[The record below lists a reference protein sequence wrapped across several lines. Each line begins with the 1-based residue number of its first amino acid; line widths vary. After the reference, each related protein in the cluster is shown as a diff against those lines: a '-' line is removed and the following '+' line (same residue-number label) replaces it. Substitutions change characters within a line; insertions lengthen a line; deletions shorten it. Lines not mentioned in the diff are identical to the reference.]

1 MTRIKINPWRGFE
14 KVAQRMQDVMS
25 DMEKGLN
32 IEYGNSFTPRVDIL
46 EDSTNIYVQVE
57 IAGLAKEDVKI
68 SVNEERIMTITGTK
82 KPKEETEKK
91 LVSLRN
97 ERIFGTFTRTFFL
110 PENIDL
116 DKVDA
121 KFENGVLEI
130 KLNKIEP
137 PKPKEVEISIS

>member
-25 DMEKGLN
+25 DMEKGLY

-46 EDSTNIYVQVE
+46 EDSNSIYVQIE
-57 IAGLAKEDVKI
+57 IAGLSKDDVKI
-68 SVNEERIMTITGTK
+68 SVNEDRIMNITGTK
-82 KPKEETEKK
+82 KPKEEGDKK
-91 LVSLRN
+91 FISLRT

-116 DKVDA
+116 EKVDA